1 MSITPKTLS
10 AEQRG
15 SMFMILAMGGFSL
28 EDMFLKRVM
37 VHLPVGEVLIMFGF
51 GGMLIFA
58 LMAKRQQQAVF
69 APGLTRPTL
78 AIRSL
83 CEIAGRVFYTLA
95 IALTPLSSASA
106 ILQATPLVVAVGAVF
121 FFKEKVGPRRW
132 IAILIGFLGVLLI
145 LRPGFDGFEPA
156 SIFAV
161 LGTLGFAGRDL
172 GSRAAPPSMSNAQL
186 GVYGFMMLVIS
197 GGLLLAFS
205 GGMVMPT
212 GPAIVQI
219 LIAIFF
225 GVFAYNSLSVAMR
238 SGAIS
243 VVAPFRYT
251 RLIFAMI
258 LGALVFAERPDSLT
272 LLGSAIIV
280 ISGLYTLYRSR

>member
-1 MSITPKTLS
+1 MTIHPATLS

-15 SMFMILAMGGFSL
+15 SLFMILAMGGFSL
-28 EDMFLKRVM
+28 EDMILKRVM
-37 VHLPVGEVLIMFGF
+37 EQLPVSEVLVLFGA
-51 GGMLIFA
+51 GGMLLFA
-58 LMAKRQQQAVF
+58 LMAKHQQQAVF
-69 APGLTRPTL
+69 APGLMRPTL
-78 AIRSL
+78 ALRSL

-106 ILQATPLVVAVGAVF
+106 ILQATPLVVAVGAVIF
-121 FFKEKVGPRRW
+121 FNEKVGPRRW
-132 IAILIGFLGVLLI
+132 VAILIGFFGVLLI
-145 LRPGFDGFEPA
+145 LRPGFDGFDPA

-186 GVYGFMMLVIS
+186 GGYGFLMLVVS
-197 GGLLLAFS
+197 GVLLLAFS
-205 GGMVMPT
+205 GGLVLPT
-212 GPAIVQI
+212 GPAIGQI
-219 LIAIFF
+219 LIAILF
-225 GVFAYNSLSVAMR
+225 GVLAYNSLSVAMR

-251 RLIFAMI
+251 RLIFAMM
-258 LGALVFAERPDSLT
+258 LGALVFAERPDSPT

-280 ISGLYTLYRSR
+280 LSGLYTLYRSK